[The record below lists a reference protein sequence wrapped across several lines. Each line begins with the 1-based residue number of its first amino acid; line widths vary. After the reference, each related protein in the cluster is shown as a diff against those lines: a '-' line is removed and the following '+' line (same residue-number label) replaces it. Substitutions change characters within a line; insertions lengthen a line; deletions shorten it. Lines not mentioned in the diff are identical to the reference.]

1 MVSVFQRRVAFHET
15 DCMGVV
21 HHSVYAK
28 YFEEARVEFL
38 YAKGLNN
45 HHSPEIDFVLAV
57 LSLEVVYLKPLKVG
71 DLFEV
76 KMSTSVEGST
86 RVLFEY
92 QIFLGETVVTE
103 GKTSHVGLNSEL
115 KVVKPPRELIKG
127 IKEYGS

>member
-38 YAKGLNN
+38 YSKGLNK

-57 LSLEVVYLKPLKVG
+57 LSLEVAYLKPLKVG

-115 KVVKPPRELIKG
+115 KVVKPPKELIKG